1 MTRNLVPWGGNLPA
15 PLTMLK
21 REMDDLF
28 DRFFDHDRGDGFS
41 ALPRTDV
48 AETED
53 KYEISVEL
61 PGLKPEDIAI
71 EVQGGELWITG
82 EKKQEAEKKNGT
94 TYLRVERQYGRFQH
108 VVPLTQAVDAEKV
121 TAEYHN
127 GVLKI
132 SLAKSEHAKPK
143 RIPIHS

>member
-15 PLTMLK
+15 PFMTLK
-21 REMDDLF
+21 REMDDIF
-28 DRFFDHDRGDGFS
+28 DRFFDHDRGGGVS
-41 ALPRTDV
+41 ALPRTDI

-61 PGLKPEDIAI
+61 PGLTSEDIAV
-71 EVQGGELWITG
+71 EVKGAELWITG
-82 EKKQEAEKKNGT
+82 EKKQEAEQKGK

-108 VVPLTQAVDAEKV
+108 VVPLTQVVDAEKV
-121 TAEYHN
+121 SAEYQN

-143 RIPIHS
+143 RIPVHS

>member
-15 PLTMLK
+15 PFTMLK

-61 PGLKPEDIAI
+61 PGLKPEDIAV
-71 EVQGGELWITG
+71 EVKGGELWITG
-82 EKKQEAEKKNGT
+82 EKKQEAEKKGK

-108 VVPLTQAVDAEKV
+108 VVPLAQVVDAEKV
-121 TAEYHN
+121 SAEYQN

-143 RIPIHS
+143 RIPVHG